1 MNETLSERAW
11 NALSLLVTLLCVLLS
26 AVLALALAATPVG
39 GLLGQGVDWLFAL
52 STPQTL
58 WYVTRAAGLV
68 AYFLFWLSTAWGI
81 AVSSKLFDPL
91 QPRAWTYELHQFLS
105 LLALGFTGLHVLVLL
120 GDQYLPF
127 SLAQV
132 LIPFAAPYRPL
143 WVGLGVIGF
152 YLALLVSITFYIR
165 RSIGTRTFR
174 LIHYT
179 SYAAYLLATVHG
191 WFAGTDTALG
201 VTRWLYVM
209 SALVVVFL
217 TVYRVLMAR
226 VRLPG
231 RSSATAHEVSMTSP

>member
-1 MNETLSERAW
+1 MEMGLSERVW
-11 NALSLLVTLLCVLLS
+11 NVITAGVIGLCVLMAGL
-26 AVLALALAATPVG
+26 VGVALAATPVG
-39 GLLGQGVDWLFAL
+39 GLLGQGVSWLFAL
-52 STPQTL
+52 STPQSL

-68 AYFLFWLSTAWGI
+68 AYGLFWLSTAWGI

-105 LLALGFTGLHVLVLL
+105 LLAIGFTVLHVVVLL

-127 SLAQV
+127 SLAEI
-132 LIPFAAPYRPL
+132 LIPFAAPYRPV

-152 YLALLVSITFYIR
+152 YLTLLVSITFYMR

-174 LIHYT
+174 VIHYA
-179 SYAAYLLATVHG
+179 SYAAYFLATVHG

-201 VTRWLYVM
+201 VTKWLYVM

-217 TVYRVLMAR
+217 TVYRVLMAQAR
-226 VRLPG
+226 PAGVGAR
-231 RSSATAHEVSMTSP
+231 AVQ